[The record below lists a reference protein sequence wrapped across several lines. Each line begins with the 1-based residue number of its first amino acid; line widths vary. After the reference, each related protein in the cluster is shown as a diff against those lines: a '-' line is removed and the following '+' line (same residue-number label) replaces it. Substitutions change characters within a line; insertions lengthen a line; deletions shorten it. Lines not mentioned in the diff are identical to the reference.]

1 MLWLRSRSNAIWCSV
16 VNVSPKNADEATD
29 DYDEQKKAA
38 ILDNSTE
45 DYGEDGNRIN
55 SKMLEWLWGCRTLIL
70 S

>member
-1 MLWLRSRSNAIWCSV
+1 MLWLRTRSNAIWCSV
-16 VNVSPKNADEATD
+16 VNVSPKKADEATD

-38 ILDNSTE
+38 ISDNSTE
-45 DYGEDGNRIN
+45 DYGEAGNRIN